1 LTVKPLFKR
10 FASSTRPALVTLGL
24 LGACASLAQ
33 TAGAGAGAGAFSSS
47 SSPTS
52 SSASNVSAAGD
63 AAGLLALPPATGTP
77 AVLTLKDAV
86 ERALQSAPDN
96 RIAAERV
103 AQQSAAV
110 RRAWALVLPSASV
123 GASYALTCTGGPNG
137 VDCGDRTT
145 SFVNQDTIDQ
155 QALLFDSLS
164 DIIGV
169 AADASTDAEAVAK
182 FRDQQAQLKS
192 TANDIRNTD
201 TTPVVVQP
209 ASQLAGQLTVT
220 VPLVNP
226 RAYPA
231 LLNAYDGVQ
240 AAKSTQDVARQAL
253 VLAVVRTYHATV
265 TAERLR
271 QASERQVAW
280 TTRQRDAVSA
290 RVQAT
295 TQPLLALQRA
305 ELEVLRARQ
314 TLSQTTASADNALGA
329 LAGLLGTTERF
340 DVVAPPV
347 VPPVASSNVDAL
359 VEQALAARPE
369 VRAQRTALQVAER
382 GTLDAWMQFM
392 PTVGLSAT
400 ARATSFTQGF
410 VRDPVTGVLTLS
422 ASLPLYDGGVRY
434 AALDDAASRTNEER
448 IRLRQLEDRVAS
460 QVRGN
465 IREVQLRQDS
475 LALSR
480 QALEVA
486 QQAQANAQALF
497 DAGVGTALD
506 VSETNFAVFLAESD
520 ALRAELEVAQAALGL
535 RWAVGELLVD

>member
-1 LTVKPLFKR
+1 MG
-10 FASSTRPALVTLGL
+10 ASAG
-24 LGACASLAQ
+24 LAQ
-33 TAGAGAGAGAFSSS
+33 STANTGSFSSS
-47 SSPTS
+47 SSPAVNAGAGALS
-52 SSASNVSAAGD
+52 VSD
-63 AAGLLALPPATGTP
+63 AASLLALPPATGTP
-77 AVLTLKDAV
+77 AVLSLKDAV
-86 ERALQSAPDN
+86 ARALQSAPDN

-103 AQQSAAV
+103 AQQSAAL
-110 RRAWALVLPSASV
+110 RRAWALLLPSATV
-123 GASYALTCTGGPNG
+123 GASYALTCTGGQAG

-145 SFVNQDTIDQ
+145 SLVSQDTIDQ

-164 DIIGV
+164 DLIGV
-169 AADASTDAEAVAK
+169 AADATSDPEAEAE

-192 TANDIRNTD
+192 TADEIRATD

-220 VPLVNP
+220 VPIVNP

-231 LLNAYDGVQ
+231 LLNAYDGVE
-240 AAKSTQDVARQAL
+240 AAKSTHDVARQTL

-280 TTRQRDAVSA
+280 TTRQRDAVAA

-314 TLSQTTASADNALGA
+314 TLSQATASADNALGA

-340 DVVAPPV
+340 SVVAPT
-347 VPPVASSNVDAL
+347 PVAPVAASDVNSL
-359 VEQALAARPE
+359 VEQALASRPE
-369 VRAQRTALQVAER
+369 VRAQRMALQVAER

-410 VRDPVTGVLTLS
+410 VRDPVTGVVTLS

-448 IRLRQLEDRVAS
+448 IRLRQLEDRVAA

-465 IREVQLRQDS
+465 IREVQLRQES

-506 VSETNFAVFLAESD
+506 VSETNLAVFVAESD

-535 RWAVGELLVD
+535 RWAVGEPLVD